1 MRHLLEPI
9 GDDKYFIFAFSEL
22 HTFRKLSRR
31 KSDYMKKTIYFYCLI
46 ILWFCGVCTAH
57 AQQTDFQSWTL
68 VTAQKT
74 LDSDKKWLMYA
85 EAQPRVGDDIS
96 RLERLLIRP
105 ALGYNVTKS
114 TTFYLGYAW
123 TPTFYN
129 THYEGDFRNEQRIWQ
144 QVLYKHDWLGL
155 AWQHRLRQEQRFI
168 DDVASTSHRTRY
180 LVRGS
185 YRLAES
191 YDAGLTGYNELF
203 VTENS
208 VERGPRAGFDRD
220 RFFFGPYVVAGAGR
234 YEIGYLGE
242 YGKRFGND
250 DRMINAIM
258 VAANYNF

>member
-1 MRHLLEPI
+1 ML
-9 GDDKYFIFAFSEL
+9 
-22 HTFRKLSRR
+22 RKKATRSVPSSAARDASAPAVCAAL
-31 KSDYMKKTIYFYCLI
+31 ILCLCLI
-46 ILWFCGVCTAH
+46 GAHKAH
-57 AQQTDFQSWTL
+57 AQRSDFQSWTL
-68 VTAQKT
+68 VTVQT
-74 LDSDKKWLMYA
+74 PLDADKKWLVYA

-96 RLERLLIRP
+96 RLERLLLRP
-105 ALGYNVTKS
+105 ALGYSLSKS
-114 TTFYLGYAW
+114 TTLYLGYAW
-123 TPTFYN
+123 TPTFTDAHYN
-129 THYEGDFRNEQRIWQ
+129 EDFRNEQRIWQ
-144 QVLYKHDWLGL
+144 QVLYRHEWLGL

-168 DDVASTSHRTRY
+168 DDASSASNRTRY
-180 LVRGS
+180 LLRGS

-220 RFFFGPYVVAGAGR
+220 RFFFGPYVVAGKGR